1 MSLKAKLS
9 AQINKAEEQNVVSI
23 ATQDPY
29 TLGPTVQ
36 EVEGTVI
43 TLNPPIPVNN
53 HLVQVVPEFVFSL
66 VEAKDRI
73 IMLQN
78 FVKELMKP
86 GVDYGLIPGCQK
98 PSLLKAGAE
107 KLCEIY
113 GFSKLVTVTNRF
125 EDWERGFF
133 AFEVKAT
140 LVNKRTGLVEAE
152 GIGCCNSRERKYKNQ
167 DAFSI
172 SNTIL
177 KMAKKRALVDAVLS
191 ATRSSGIFTQDI
203 EELISEAAPPKAYS
217 KPAESAPPSTKIDAT
232 IVKLVTKDQLK
243 LMYALTIEKGITTE
257 KAKVLLMNRYKARE
271 SKALT
276 AEEARDFLLFLQN
289 QQASHPIKKV
299 T

>member
-257 KAKVLLMNRYKARE
+257 KAKVILMNRYKARE

-289 QQASHPIKKV
+289 Q
-299 T
+299 